1 MNITQIYTHPSRYL
15 SRGAHLP
22 TAIILHEVNEPLA
35 SVSSRMGT
43 NLINALKPLAHQS
56 YHYAVEGA
64 AVHAYVTPAQAAR
77 ALADAE
83 TLTGWT
89 PQLPGIDP
97 DLYTLNIAVIVG
109 AAPMGDNLCIPCCGR
124 EYPVITMFNLRR
136 LIHQLAETYDIDVS
150 GNLLWLHGDELCDI
164 CLDDL
169 RIPPEI
175 VTPGEEDWLCDRLGE
190 LPISTEPPA
199 ALVGADCSVY
209 VPAAIVTA
217 GLCDALG
224 DLPTGTVTAPAMCNE
239 LVVTPDCEVIPL
251 DDGDWEI
258 YKSGGICQTGRQTPG
273 NTASGAY
280 AVAEGFATTAS
291 GSYSHA
297 EGQATTA
304 SGQRSH
310 AEGLS
315 TVASGLNSHAE
326 GDLAQATGQVSH
338 AEGYDTLASG
348 YAAHAEGRGTVASD
362 DDCHAEGRDTLADG
376 HGSHAEGKDTVAS
389 GVASHATG
397 EGSVASGDW
406 ANASGY
412 QTLASGVASRAEG
425 WMTIAS
431 GDNSYA
437 HGEGTEATVRNAE
450 ASGRHALATHRAE
463 KASSDGMFEVAGDA
477 QRRLINMKNEV
488 DHTLTGW
495 YELATWGEAPGVLVP
510 PHGAFNLRAQIIG
523 MTEDAAQRWAYNL
536 TACISRAA
544 GAPVVDAVAV
554 TALFESDANY
564 DATVIITGNRAS
576 VAVGRTGGTAYTI
589 RWVALVEIAQV
600 IWAGA

>member
-1 MNITQIYTHPSRYL
+1 MNITQIYTHPSRYKP
-15 SRGAHLP
+15 RGAQAP
-22 TAIILHEVNEPLA
+22 VAIILHEVNEPLGA
-35 SVSSRMGT
+35 LGARIGT
-43 NLINALKPLAHQS
+43 NLINALKPTAHQS
-56 YHYAVEGA
+56 YHYALDGA
-64 AVHAYVTPAQAAR
+64 AVHAFVDPAQAAR
-77 ALADAE
+77 ALDDAE
-83 TLTGWT
+83 VLVDWT
-89 PQLPGIDP
+89 PQAGFPGVDP
-97 DLYTLNIAVIVG
+97 DLYTINIAVIVG
-109 AAPMGDNLCIPCCGR
+109 SFPIGDNLCIPCCGR
-124 EYPVITMFNLRR
+124 EYPAIIMWNLRR
-136 LIHQLAETYDIDVS
+136 LLHSIAAEYDISLADDM
-150 GNLLWLHGDELCDI
+150 LWLHNDELCDI

-175 VTPGEEDWLCDRLGE
+175 VTPGEEDWLCDRLAD
-190 LPISTEPPA
+190 LPVGDTDPI

-209 VPAAIVTA
+209 PPGAIVGA
-217 GLCDALG
+217 GLCEALG
-224 DLPTGTVTAPAMCNE
+224 DLPASVNPQPHMCNT
-239 LVVTPDCEVIPL
+239 LVVTDACETIPL

-258 YKSGGICQTGRQTPG
+258 YRVAGVCQTGRQTPG

-280 AVAEGFATTAS
+280 AVA
-291 GSYSHA
+291 
-297 EGQATTA
+297 
-304 SGQRSH
+304 SGQ
-310 AEGLS
+310 S
-315 TVASGLNSHAE
+315 TVASGPHSHAQNRQTVASGAE
-326 GDLAQATGQVSH
+326 SH
-338 AEGYDTLASG
+338 AEGYQTEASG
-348 YAAHAEGRGTVASD
+348 NASHAEGRGTVASD
-362 DDCHAEGRDTLADG
+362 DDSHAEGRDTLASG
-376 HGSHAEGKDTVAS
+376 HASHAEGRDTIAA
-389 GVASHATG
+389 GTKSHATG
-397 EGSVASGDW
+397 EGSVALGNWS
-406 ANASGY
+406 NASGY
-412 QTLASGVASRAEG
+412 MTLASGVASRAEG